1 MKNLNILTIAFMVIL
16 GFSCENGSNNAPEFL
31 ISKKWILLGF
41 LNNETRV
48 DEIKPDNLKEMNIEF
63 SDDNRFYAVSSC
75 NYFHGH
81 YLINHHCMKIDSLF
95 STEMYCINDTIR
107 AWEQKY
113 FNGLK
118 NAATFNFTC
127 DTLAI
132 RTNSDIEMI
141 FRAE

>member
-1 MKNLNILTIAFMVIL
+1 MKYLNILTIAFIVIF
-16 GFSCENGSNNAPEFL
+16 GFSCENGLNNAPEFL

-41 LNNETRV
+41 LNNKTRT

-63 SDDNRFYAVSSC
+63 SDDNRFNAVSSC
-75 NYFHGH
+75 NYFHG
-81 YLINHHCMKIDSLF
+81 YYFINHHCMKIDSLF

-113 FNGLK
+113 FNGLE
-118 NAATFNFTC
+118 NAATFNFAH
-127 DTLAI
+127 DTLSI
-132 RTNSDIEMI
+132 KTNSDIEMI